1 MQKITVSGK
10 AAARAAAAGSLLLVL
25 GVASLSQEVGIGQ
38 PYQRVMIDGQLV
50 GYTSGN
56 VNVKETVCAARRELA
71 AETDEKLCMDFD
83 WNADTVRKPFV
94 GLLRETELREAVKQS
109 LKSKVI
115 SSGQRVYTV
124 AIDDYRG
131 NFRSLE
137 EVNTFLNKVKDKKEG
152 GEAYTTKIETEASH
166 ISGVM
171 QAQLVG
177 LSGTAE
183 NVSAD
188 SASEG
193 KNATAGAAP
202 EGKKASSG
210 NPVSEEENAPAG
222 GAAPA
227 GGDMPAGDGG
237 QAGTLFAGASALTG
251 ENMSAGDGGQAGT
264 PYAGISGEIGMQL
277 AAAASLTEE
286 TELSYRTGVLA
297 MEFVER
303 VEIYENYVPAEEI
316 ADIDREVVEVTKEKE
331 SNKIYVVE
339 SGDCLSVIA
348 LDNNTTVASIM
359 ALNGMEDA
367 DAIIRD
373 GQELIIAVP
382 EPDLKI
388 RVTMGE
394 VYEEDYTEEP
404 VIIANDSWYT
414 TREEVLEEG
423 TTGHRERNDVV
434 VYENDVEVSR
444 TMVQQKVMMP
454 SKAAVIERGTI
465 IPPTYIKP
473 ISGGRFTSGFGRR
486 WGRMHKG
493 VDWACPTGTTVFA
506 SCGGTVIQASYNGGY
521 GNNVVISH
529 PDGRMTRYAHNSKLL
544 VKTGQTVE
552 QGEPI
557 ALSGNT
563 GRSTGPH
570 VHFEIYINGAAVN
583 PLKYISN

>member
-1 MQKITVSGK
+1 MQKIIFSGK
-10 AAARAAAAGSLLLVL
+10 AAAGAASAGILLLVL
-25 GVASLSQEVGIGQ
+25 AAASVSQEVSLGQ
-38 PYQRVMIDGQLV
+38 PYQSVRIDGQLV
-50 GYTSGN
+50 GYTSGK
-56 VNVKETVCAARRELA
+56 VDVKGTICAARRELA
-71 AETDEKLCMDFD
+71 SETDEKLCMDFD
-83 WNADTVRKPFV
+83 WNADTERKLFV
-94 GLLRETELREAVKQS
+94 GLLRETELKEAVKQS

-115 SSGQRVYTV
+115 SSGERVYTV

-137 EVNTFLNKVKDKKEG
+137 EVSTFLNKVKNKAEG
-152 GEAYTTKIETEASH
+152 GEAYTTELGADVSH

-177 LSGTAE
+177 TSTAAGE
-183 NVSAD
+183 MSAAASAEDKSMSRGVSATGEEEV
-188 SASEG
+188 SEEI
-193 KNATAGAAP
+193 AA
-202 EGKKASSG
+202 EGKKR
-210 NPVSEEENAPAG
+210 
-222 GAAPA
+222 
-227 GGDMPAGDGG
+227 
-237 QAGTLFAGASALTG
+237 FAGATAAAGKSVSAADGQQAGKL
-251 ENMSAGDGGQAGT
+251 SAGVTAVT
-264 PYAGISGEIGMQL
+264 GMQL
-277 AAAASLTEE
+277 AAAMTEEPGEE
-286 TELSYRTGVLA
+286 TEASYRTGVLD
-297 MEFVER
+297 MEFVEQ
-303 VEIYENYVPAEEI
+303 VEIYENYVSTEEI
-316 ADIDREVVEVTKEKE
+316 DNIDEEVVEVTKEKE

-373 GQELIIAVP
+373 GQELVIAVP

-404 VIIANDSWYT
+404 VIIENDSWYT
-414 TREEVLEEG
+414 TKEVVLEEG
-423 TTGHRERNDVV
+423 RTGHRERNDVV
-434 VYENDVEVSR
+434 VYENGMEISR
-444 TMVQQKVMMP
+444 EMVQQRVMTP
-454 SKAAVIERGTI
+454 SEAAVIERGTI

-544 VKTGQTVE
+544 VKVGQKVE